1 MCYYI
6 KEPSKTERKMRPRTK
21 ITRRHIIDELLHDGS
36 DDEIRF
42 HIHQMN
48 REIDY
53 RETINDIET
62 LDMLEEWIMELQ
74 MEQARRNGDFLIE

>member
-1 MCYYI
+1 
-6 KEPSKTERKMRPRTK
+6 MRPRTK

-62 LDMLEEWIMELQ
+62 IDMLEEWIMELQ

>member
-1 MCYYI
+1 
-6 KEPSKTERKMRPRTK
+6 MRPRTK
-21 ITRRHIIDELLHDGS
+21 IPRRHIIDELLHAGS

-62 LDMLEEWIMELQ
+62 IDMLEEWIMELQ